1 MPWWAATPGKYA
13 CAACWDGHLVRTFAL
28 ENYRFETGILPC
40 DSLGQAAR
48 EADCVI
54 FPMPMTQEGRLNA
67 PLAAQE
73 HKPDRLLEELPA
85 GCVVMG
91 GMVPEG
97 LHQAARRLGVVI
109 HDYLKREELALM
121 NAAITAEGA
130 IQIAMENTERAI
142 NGSRCLVIGYGRI
155 GTALCARLRGLGAK
169 VTTAARR
176 CSQLALAQC
185 EALDTVA
192 IQDLSKVLP
201 RQDIIFN
208 TAPAMVLPRPLLE
221 KMQPQAVV
229 IDLASKPG
237 GADFMRHRY
246 GTLYCSLPRHRMG
259 TTSATS
265 SPEISAASSYR
276 LQTGHICTG
285 RTRTLSP
292 IRTLS

>member
-1 MPWWAATPGKYA
+1 MEEKKLKFAVVGGDTRQVRLCRLLEA
-13 CAACWDGHLVRTFAL
+13 DGHLVRTFAL

-40 DSLGQAAR
+40 DTMEQAAR

-67 PLAAQE
+67 PLAAGE
-73 HKPDRLLEELPA
+73 HKPDHLLEALPP
-85 GCVVMG
+85 CVVMG

-97 LHQAARRLGVVI
+97 MHLAAQRLGIVL

-155 GTALCARLRGLGAK
+155 GTMLCARLRGLGAK

-185 EALDTVA
+185 EALDTVELTGLA
-192 IQDLSKVLP
+192 AVLP

-221 KMQPQAVV
+221 KVDPQALV

-237 GADFMRHRY
+237 GAGF
-246 GTLYCSLPRHRMG
+246 
-259 TTSATS
+259 
-265 SPEISAASSYR
+265 
-276 LQTGHICTG
+276 
-285 RTRTLSP
+285 
-292 IRTLS
+292 